1 MTKAFRKGVVEN
13 ATFSYVRLKDLRRFV
28 SMNDQ
33 LDFGSGL
40 LGNLAKEMHFAAFVP
55 SKKHTPLAL
64 GKSKSHVLKQAG
76 IDDSTNGT
84 AAIEA
89 LQQRSQGFIIPRWGV

>member
-64 GKSKSHVLKQAG
+64 GKSKKDVLKQAV
-76 IDDSTNGT
+76 STTVQMGL
-84 AAIEA
+84 
-89 LQQRSQGFIIPRWGV
+89 LQ